1 MKTFKTLVAAAAVG
15 ALLSACG
22 GGGDDGPQPAA
33 VGSASASVARYGQPV
48 IFTVNGSNLDQGL
61 SATAGAC
68 NDFSL
73 STTPP
78 FVSSATTAYIRCT
91 VDRVG
96 QHSLNVLRS
105 SDGAL
110 LATVQFNVEV
120 PQVTMTF
127 GGAVNGSLVVTLE
140 PQRAPIT
147 VANFLSYVNSG
158 FYTNTVIHR
167 HAPNFVLQGGG
178 YSAPLSSA
186 GNLPLEKLAGAPI
199 RLETTPNGL
208 SNLRYTLSMAR
219 ESEPNTATTQFFIN
233 LVNNSA
239 DLDYRTPAAPGYAV
253 FGSITAGIP
262 VITAMTTATCSLW
275 PAFFGRGSTNCL
287 PEPNIVITSAT
298 QTR

>member
-1 MKTFKTLVAAAAVG
+1 MKTFKTLVATAAVG

-33 VGSASASVARYGQPV
+33 VASASASVARYGQPV

-78 FVSSATTAYIRCT
+78 FVSTATTAYIRCT

-120 PQVTMTF
+120 PQVTLNF

-147 VANFLSYVNSG
+147 VTNFLSYVNSG

-178 YSAPLSSA
+178 YAAPLSSA
-186 GNLPLEKLAGAPI
+186 GNLPLTKATGAPI
-199 RLETTPNGL
+199 ALEDASGL
-208 SNLRYTLSMAR
+208 LNLRYTLSMAR
-219 ESEPNTATTQFFIN
+219 TNQSDTATTQFFIN
-233 LVNNSA
+233 LANNPN
-239 DLDYRTPAAPGYAV
+239 LDRTATQRGYAV
-253 FGSITAGIP
+253 FGSITSDIG
-262 VITAMTTATCSLW
+262 VVTAMTAARCSSW
-275 PAFFGRGSTNCL
+275 PAFFGNGDCL